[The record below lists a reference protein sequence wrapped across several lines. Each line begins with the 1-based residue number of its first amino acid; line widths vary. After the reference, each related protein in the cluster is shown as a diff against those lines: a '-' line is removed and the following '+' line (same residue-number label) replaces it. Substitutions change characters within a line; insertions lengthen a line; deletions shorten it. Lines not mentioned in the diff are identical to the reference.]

1 MEFEFS
7 VQIIDKFIGGGL
19 VFIYLAAFL
28 ISNDFFGFVS
38 LFFANNHVYLR
49 RVLMPTVQA
58 NANV

>member
-28 ISNDFFGFVS
+28 VFVDCE
-38 LFFANNHVYLR
+38 VEQGDDEY
-49 RVLMPTVQA
+49 V
-58 NANV
+58 

>member
-28 ISNDFFGFVS
+28 
-38 LFFANNHVYLR
+38 LLA
-49 RVLMPTVQA
+49 
-58 NANV
+58 